1 MIGLGAS
8 VHSNGNSFFV
18 KLVLSVFAL
27 VISAGVLALFNMN
40 VLLVRVDE
48 RLISFDRRLVIVESE
63 HSTSTR
69 DH

>member
-1 MIGLGAS
+1 MTGLGAS
-8 VHSNGNSFFV
+8 ISSNGNSFFV

-27 VISAGVLALFNMN
+27 IISAGVLALFNMN

-63 HSTSTR
+63 HNTFTR